1 MFLTRCEK
9 AGRTQQ
15 IKDKTPVV
23 TRSHILKHSLEQWSL
38 TWQSVS
44 RLHHPSTSWLWTM
57 ESDHAIVKVLKHI
70 QHVFCTVCRNIR
82 RQHLFCP
89 TAMFFGIKNA
99 AEFLLLS
106 DVEVQHQLSPVCLET
121 SIFCA
126 RSDVFLSALG
136 RENMSRLSAVALDN
150 L

>member
-1 MFLTRCEK
+1 
-9 AGRTQQ
+9 
-15 IKDKTPVV
+15 
-23 TRSHILKHSLEQWSL
+23 
-38 TWQSVS
+38 
-44 RLHHPSTSWLWTM
+44 
-57 ESDHAIVKVLKHI
+57 
-70 QHVFCTVCRNIR
+70 
-82 RQHLFCP
+82 
-89 TAMFFGIKNA
+89 MFFGIKNA

-106 DVEVQHQLSPVCLET
+106 DVEVQHQLSAVCLET